1 MEKYIHDNN
10 YIIYSDGTVYS
21 VRTKKFL
28 KPTKIGRG
36 YFKFNLGSK
45 CRNQYV
51 HRLVAE
57 AFIPNPNNLP
67 QVNHKNL
74 DKSDNRVENLEWC
87 DNRHNQNHRRN
98 SKFSGSHYHIH
109 DKSFHSN
116 IQINGKKIFLGRYK
130 TQEEAHQA
138 YINYRVIHNI

>member
-57 AFIPNPNNLP
+57 AFIPNPDNLP

-87 DNRHNQNHRRN
+87 DNRHN
-98 SKFSGSHYHIH
+98 KSH
-109 DKSFHSN
+109 SFGFN
-116 IQINGKKIFLGRYK
+116 NPGVTKRGKKYK
-130 TQEEAHQA
+130 KLRKKLTL
-138 YINYRVIHNI
+138 